1 MEHSSPMDRRPT
13 LSLNEWAVLACL
25 VERARHGY
33 DIAAA
38 LAPDAELG
46 AVWRVS
52 RPLVYRALD
61 RLEALGLVEARH
73 EEAGDGGPP
82 RRVYGPLRPGRERLA
97 RWLRE
102 PVEHLRD
109 VRGELLLK
117 LVVAGRLGRDVGP
130 LVAAQRARFEGPLAA
145 LAAAPPPGDAVA
157 LWRHRSGEAVAAFL
171 DDLAR
176 SEPGTG

>member
-1 MEHSSPMDRRPT
+1 MDRRPT

-25 VERARHGY
+25 VERPRHGY
-33 DIAAA
+33 DIAAE

-46 AVWRVS
+46 SVWRVS

-61 RLEALGLVEARH
+61 RLEALGLIEAGR
-73 EEAGDGGPP
+73 EEAGAGGPP
-82 RRVYGPLRPGRERLA
+82 RRVYGPCRRGRDRLD
-97 RWLRE
+97 RWLGQ
-102 PVEHLRD
+102 PVAHLRD

-130 LVAAQRARFEGPLAA
+130 LVAAQRARFADPLAA
-145 LAAAPPPGDAVA
+145 LAATPPPGDAVA

-176 SEPGTG
+176 PEPGG